1 MTDKSRMHRVLIFI
15 GIIIAAVLFA
25 VLLLPRLIVLVLPFL
40 VAYIIAKIIEPL
52 VNLLSDKVR
61 LPRKIA
67 SGIVVII
74 VLAILIWLVA
84 SIFSRGVTE
93 ITSLIS
99 RADEISRRVSSF
111 FDNWEQMVA
120 ERLGEGVAGFLSSQ
134 ISGEDL
140 GSDIANYL
148 TGYIGPTLEKILS
161 IVKSLPN
168 MIVFTVVLI
177 LGTYFISSDR
187 ENVREFL
194 KKLLPQSA
202 HPYFRQMR
210 GNMVDA
216 LMGYIRAELILMLIT
231 FVECTVGFVFIGG
244 DIAGYALLLGIA
256 IAVIDALPILGTGT
270 VLIPWGVGAILT
282 GETRLGLYLLAL
294 YGICF
299 LVRQLLE
306 SRIVGKQIGLHPLAT
321 LMAMYAGLKTI
332 GFFGL
337 IIGPIIVL
345 IIKKLAEGGV
355 FRVIRNLVWYGKAG
369 IAEEKMR

>member
-332 GFFGL
+332 GFLNTYFRNSVAYAFL
-337 IIGPIIVL
+337 IERNRYAL
-345 IIKKLAEGGV
+345 KL
-355 FRVIRNLVWYGKAG
+355 FIIRNCGRKNAVN
-369 IAEEKMR
+369 IVR